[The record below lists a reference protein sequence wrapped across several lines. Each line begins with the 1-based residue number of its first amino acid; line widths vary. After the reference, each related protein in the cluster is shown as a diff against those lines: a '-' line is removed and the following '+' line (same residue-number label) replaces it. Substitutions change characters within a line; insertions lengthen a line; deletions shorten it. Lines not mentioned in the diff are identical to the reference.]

1 MLDSLRTSKIW
12 NGVWVAIPHRW
23 FTNVPCRLAG
33 EVASIDMFVNISN
46 TPNGFSRWFVWNLSQ
61 HIPSHFGGSSE
72 IQGAKSMEEPVWKH
86 QMTDWKSNTAISPI
100 VQDLWITN
108 EYKLYTSYTFL
119 VCGVKCCLQMPW
131 EFYSSHVG
139 LDIHII
145 HKPARRAVPTFHL
158 AWDKAIFVY
167 KLAVTGWEVHSLAL
181 VFCDFHPQ
189 N

>member
-1 MLDSLRTSKIW
+1 
-12 NGVWVAIPHRW
+12 
-23 FTNVPCRLAG
+23 
-33 EVASIDMFVNISN
+33 MFVNISN

-86 QMTDWKSNTAISPI
+86 QMTGWKSNTGISPI

-119 VCGVKCCLQMPW
+119 VCGVQYCLQMPW

-145 HKPARRAVPTFHL
+145 HTSQKGCPNVPLSLGQGHFCL
-158 AWDKAIFVY
+158 Q
-167 KLAVTGWEVHSLAL
+167 TGCNWLRSS
-181 VFCDFHPQ
+181 
-189 N
+189 